1 MTVGAI
7 AAGLCLVVG
16 MVTLVV
22 ALGGSAGGRQ
32 QAAGHSP
39 PGQAG
44 PGMRSSGSQ
53 RAHPGSQAAHRRAR
67 ISPRSYRRGTMLRTY
82 RGSGTGEPGLFQIPS
97 PGVWGLSWQYEC
109 PGGQRG
115 SFLLGETRS
124 SAAMAITVQRK
135 ARSGHGTYWVVGD
148 TGPHSLVIESRCA
161 WRLHVFL
168 PAGSS

>member
-22 ALGGSAGGRQ
+22 ALGGSKGGRP
-32 QAAGHSP
+32 QAAGHTP
-39 PGQAG
+39 AG
-44 PGMRSSGSQ
+44 PAGTGTRSASSQ
-53 RAHPGSQAAHRRAR
+53 RAHPGSREVHRGAR
-67 ISPRSYRRGTMLRTY
+67 ISSHSYRRGTTLRNY
-82 RGSGTGEPGLFQIPS
+82 RGSGTGEPGLFQVPA
-97 PGVWGLSWQYEC
+97 PGTWGLSWQYRC

-124 SAAMAITVQRK
+124 SAAMAITVQRT
-135 ARSGHGTYWVVGD
+135 ARSGQGTYWVVGD

-161 WRLHVFL
+161 WHLRVFL
-168 PAGSS
+168 PAGTS